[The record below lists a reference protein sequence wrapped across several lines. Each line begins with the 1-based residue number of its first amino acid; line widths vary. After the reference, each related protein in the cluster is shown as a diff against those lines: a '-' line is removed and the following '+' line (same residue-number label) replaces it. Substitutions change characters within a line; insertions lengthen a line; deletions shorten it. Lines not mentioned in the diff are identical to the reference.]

1 MQYAKPA
8 IPIAQQLALLQ
19 SRGLIITD
27 TEEAE
32 RALARLSYY
41 RLSAYFLSFQTP
53 GDPTHAFRP
62 GTTFTETLRL
72 YEFDEE
78 LRLLVF
84 RATGTVEIA
93 LRAQLAYHNS
103 LLLGPHWY
111 ENPAA
116 AISAYRF
123 KENLSSLDKDPARA
137 SEMFLDH
144 YRATYTNPTR
154 PPSWMSLEVASFG
167 LTSKF
172 LNNLR
177 SSSASVAIGAYFGVD
192 EIVLKSWT
200 RMLSYV
206 RNVCAHHAR
215 LWNRTLTVKPKLPRR
230 TAHRW
235 LANPRIAD
243 DRLYSV
249 LAVAAYLLTA
259 IEPVAGQRF
268 KRDLRALLQ
277 VYPSVPVAIMGFPVG
292 WEQDV
297 LWQ

>member
-1 MQYAKPA
+1 MQYTKPA
-8 IPIAQQLALLQ
+8 ISIPQQLALLQ
-19 SRGLIITD
+19 SRGLAITD
-27 TEEAE
+27 IGEAE
-32 RALARLSYY
+32 RTLARLSYY
-41 RLSAYFLSFQTP
+41 RLSAYFLSCQTP

-84 RATGTVEIA
+84 RATGTVEVA

-111 ENPAA
+111 EISTA

-123 KENLSSLDKDPARA
+123 QENLSSLDKDLTRA
-137 SEMFLDH
+137 SEIFLDH

-172 LNNLR
+172 INNLR
-177 SSSASVAIGAYFGVD
+177 SSPASVGIGAYFGVD

-230 TAHRW
+230 TIHRW

-249 LAVAAYLLTA
+249 LAVATYLLTS

-268 KRDLRALLQ
+268 KKDLRALLQ
-277 VYPSVPVAIMGFPVG
+277 TYPGVPVAVMGFPIG
-292 WEQDV
+292 WERDV
-297 LWQ
+297 FWQ

>member
-1 MQYAKPA
+1 MQYTKPA
-8 IPIAQQLALLQ
+8 IPIAQQIALLQ
-19 SRGLIITD
+19 SRGLIVND
-27 TEEAE
+27 TKQAE

-41 RLSAYFLSFQTP
+41 RLSAYFLSFQTA

-62 GTTFTETLRL
+62 DTTFDEVLRL

-84 RATGTVEIA
+84 RASGVVEIA

-111 ENPAA
+111 EDPTA
-116 AISAYRF
+116 AINAYRF
-123 KENLSSLDKDPARA
+123 QDNLSSLDKDLARA

-144 YRATYTNPTR
+144 YRATYTSPVR

-177 SSSASVAIGAYFGVD
+177 SSPATVGIGAFFGVD
-192 EIVLKSWT
+192 EFLVKSWT

-235 LANPRIAD
+235 LANPHIAD

-249 LAVAAYLLTA
+249 LAVAAYLLSA
-259 IEPVAGQRF
+259 IDPAIGQRF
-268 KRDLRALLQ
+268 KRDLRTLLRT
-277 VYPSVPVAIMGFPVG
+277 YSTVPVAVMGFTAG
-292 WEQDV
+292 WEQDPF
-297 LWQ
+297 WQ

>member
-1 MQYAKPA
+1 
-8 IPIAQQLALLQ
+8 LLQ
-19 SRGLIITD
+19 SRGLVITD
-27 TEEAE
+27 TGEAE

-93 LRAQLAYHNS
+93 LRAQLAYQNS

-111 ENPAA
+111 ENPTAA
-116 AISAYRF
+116 VSAYRF
-123 KENLSSLDKDPARA
+123 QENLNSLDKDLARA
-137 SEMFLDH
+137 SEIFLDH
-144 YRATYTNPTR
+144 YRATYTNPQR
-154 PPSWMSLEVASFG
+154 PPSWMGLEVASFG

-177 SSSASVAIGAYFGVD
+177 SSPASVAIGAYFGVD

-200 RMLSYV
+200 RMMSYV

-230 TAHRW
+230 TAHQW
-235 LANPRIAD
+235 LANPRISD
-243 DRLYSV
+243 DRLYSL

-259 IEPVAGQRF
+259 IEPAIGQRF

-277 VYPSVPVAIMGFPVG
+277 AYPMVPMTVMGFPAG
-292 WEQDV
+292 WEQDAF
-297 LWQ
+297 WQ

>member
-1 MQYAKPA
+1 M
-8 IPIAQQLALLQ
+8 
-19 SRGLIITD
+19 G
-27 TEEAE
+27 EAE

-41 RLSAYFLSFQTP
+41 RLSACFLSFQTP
-53 GDPTHAFRP
+53 GDPTHAFRT

-84 RATGTVEIA
+84 RATGMVEIA

-103 LLLGPHWY
+103 LLIGPHWY
-111 ENPAA
+111 ENPTAA
-116 AISAYRF
+116 VNAYRF
-123 KENLSSLDKDPARA
+123 QENLNSLDKEVARA

-144 YRATYTNPTR
+144 YRATYTIPVR
-154 PPSWMSLEVASFG
+154 PPSWMILEVASFG

-177 SSSASVAIGAYFGVD
+177 SSPASVAIGAYFGVD

-200 RMLSYV
+200 KMLSYV
-206 RNVCAHHAR
+206 RNVCAHHSR
-215 LWNRTLTVKPKLPRR
+215 LWNRTLTLKPKLPRR

-249 LAVAAYLLTA
+249 LAVAAYLLTS
-259 IEPVAGQRF
+259 IEPAAGRRF
-268 KRDLRALLQ
+268 KNDLQTLLQ
-277 VYPSVPVAIMGFPVG
+277 TYPSVSVRVMGFPTG

-297 LWQ
+297 FWK

>member
-1 MQYAKPA
+1 LQYAKPA
-8 IPIAQQLALLQ
+8 IPISQQLALLQ
-19 SRGLIITD
+19 SRGLLITD
-27 TEEAE
+27 IGEAE

-53 GDPTHAFRP
+53 GDPSHSFRP
-62 GTTFTETLRL
+62 GTTLAETLRL

-78 LRLLVF
+78 LRHLVF

-93 LRAQLAYHNS
+93 LRAQLAYQNS

-111 ENPAA
+111 ENSAA
-116 AISAYRF
+116 AINTYRF
-123 KENLSSLDKDPARA
+123 HDNLSNLDKDLARA
-137 SEMFLDH
+137 SEMFIDH
-144 YRATYTNPTR
+144 YRATYTSPAR

-167 LTSKF
+167 LTSKL

-177 SSSASVAIGAYFGVD
+177 SSPATVAIGAYFGVD

-235 LANPRIAD
+235 LANPNIAD

-249 LAVAAYLLTA
+249 LAVAAYLLTT
-259 IEPVAGQRF
+259 IEPSAGQRF
-268 KRDLRALLQ
+268 KRELRALLQ
-277 VYPSVPVAIMGFPVG
+277 AYSTVPVGVMGFPTG
-292 WEQDV
+292 WEHDAF
-297 LWQ
+297 WQ

>member
-1 MQYAKPA
+1 VQYAKPA
-8 IPIAQQLALLQ
+8 IPIPQQLALLQ
-19 SRGLIITD
+19 SRGLVITD
-27 TEEAE
+27 TGEAE

-93 LRAQLAYHNS
+93 LRAQLAYQNS

-111 ENPAA
+111 ENPTASV
-116 AISAYRF
+116 SAYRF
-123 KENLSSLDKDPARA
+123 QENLNSLDKDLARA
-137 SEMFLDH
+137 SEIFLDH
-144 YRATYTNPTR
+144 YRATYTNPQR
-154 PPSWMSLEVASFG
+154 PPSWMGLEVASFG

-177 SSSASVAIGAYFGVD
+177 SSPASVAIGAYFGVD

-200 RMLSYV
+200 RMMSYV

-235 LANPRIAD
+235 LANPRISD
-243 DRLYSV
+243 DRLYSL

-259 IEPVAGQRF
+259 IEPAIGQRF
-268 KRDLRALLQ
+268 KRDLQALLQ
-277 VYPSVPVAIMGFPVG
+277 AYPTVPMTVMGFPVG
-292 WEQDV
+292 WEQDAF
-297 LWQ
+297 WQ